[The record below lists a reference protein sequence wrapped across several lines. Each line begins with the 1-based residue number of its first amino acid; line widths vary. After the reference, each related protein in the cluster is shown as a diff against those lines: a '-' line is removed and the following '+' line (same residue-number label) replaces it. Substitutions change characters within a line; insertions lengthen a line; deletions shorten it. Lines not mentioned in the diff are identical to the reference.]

1 MVYETV
7 FRSEDVSAAD
17 RFDYWRELMIQT
29 VAPMDM
35 SSDHADD
42 FRASMRV
49 MELGAVYVW
58 PTAFQAVSFHRTP
71 KLIRQAD
78 PELLHMTIVAS
89 GTMGMV
95 HAGQET
101 VPGAGELCVV
111 DFSQPFDS
119 HAGPVK
125 GVGVEIPKQMLTL
138 TGNKVNKL
146 LGRRISAQNGFGA
159 LLAQFLT
166 SVTTDSTS
174 FQPADGPR
182 LGTILLDLV
191 SGLFAHELH
200 ADDNLTPETRRRTLT
215 LRIQSFIQ
223 QHLADRHLTPGVIA
237 DAHHISLSHLHRLFR
252 EEGSTTVA
260 VWIRHQRLE
269 RTRRDLTDPALR
281 HTPIHQIAARW
292 GFAHAADFTRAFRAQ
307 YGMPPRDYRH
317 QALGSHDASGLGAVT
332 Q

>member
-1 MVYETV
+1 
-7 FRSEDVSAAD
+7 
-17 RFDYWRELMIQT
+17 
-29 VAPMDM
+29 
-35 SSDHADD
+35 
-42 FRASMRV
+42 MRV
-49 MELGAVYVW
+49 LELGAVYVW
-58 PTAFQAVSFHRTP
+58 PTAFQSVSFHRTP

-95 HAGQET
+95 HAGQES
-101 VPGAGELCVV
+101 VPGPGELCVV

-146 LGRRISAQNGFGA
+146 LGHRISAREGFGG

-166 SVTTDSTS
+166 SVTTDTGS
-174 FQPADGPR
+174 FRPSDGPR

-200 ADDNLTPETRRRTLT
+200 ADNTLTPETRRRTLT
-215 LRIQSFIQ
+215 LRIQAFIQ
-223 QHLADRHLTPGVIA
+223 QHLADPQLTPDAIA
-237 DAHHISLSHLHRLFR
+237 AAHHISLSHLHRLFR
-252 EEGSTTVA
+252 EEGTTTVA
-260 VWIRHQRLE
+260 AWIRRQRLE

-281 HTPIHQIAARW
+281 HTAIHQVATRW
-292 GFAHAADFTRAFRAQ
+292 GFTHPADFTRAFRTH

-317 QALGSHDASGLGAVT
+317 QALGVQAETHR
-332 Q
+332 